1 MVQIV
6 TLALAVLA
14 IIWHQQ
20 RTTEKLRDDFNRAHK
35 ELRDEFNGAHKELRD
50 EFNGAHKVLRDEFGG
65 LGRDVAENG
74 KKLARIE
81 GFLGIGIPPEAAE
94 RAAGSAALPA
104 EGQ

>member
-1 MVQIV
+1 MVQTV
-6 TLALAVLA
+6 TLALTVLA

-20 RTTEKLRDDFNRAHK
+20 RTTEKLRDDLNRANK
-35 ELRDEFNGAHKELRD
+35 ELRDDFNRANKELRD
-50 EFNGAHKVLRDEFGG
+50 DFGE

-74 KKLARIE
+74 MKLARIE

-94 RAAGSAALPA
+94 RAAGAAVLQA